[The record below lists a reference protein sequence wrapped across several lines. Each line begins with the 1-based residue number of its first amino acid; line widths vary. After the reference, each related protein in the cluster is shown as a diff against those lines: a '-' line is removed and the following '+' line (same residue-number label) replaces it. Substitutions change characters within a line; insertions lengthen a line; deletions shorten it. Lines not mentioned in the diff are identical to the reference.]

1 MTDDIKK
8 YKYEEISNKVLRT
21 DKRLLDTGSFADS
34 ADTNPHSIKGRVTAQ
49 DFGSN
54 IKDSK
59 VRRDSEEQEEIV
71 KYVESSN
78 KSAKKTRD
86 RQRKRLRSKTAS
98 LLETDIIDTVNYVPT
113 TESNVLVYNQIVEWC
128 SKKLDND
135 LPDDIV
141 NSLADIVIEILKS
154 GDPNSLVKK
163 QQILH
168 ILKQEVSDEDFLKL
182 YSLVNSLSD
191 YDQKPRNG
199 GDTDGDGL
207 GILIDSDDDEN
218 GDDDDDHDDHDGER
232 EDDDDDDNDHEDREN
247 WERDQ
252 NEHELLNA
260 DVEDPES
267 VVKLVN
273 NKTSA
278 EQLDYKSIDKYWLNR
293 QLSKYET
300 QIDSYKYA
308 DISKHIY
315 EQLDLLIAGKID
327 LRVFEREI
335 ISIPDFEVNDFLHT
349 LLHNYKKIYYA
360 IKLSR
365 TDDENE
371 KANLESILASLNTTS
386 TRKRLLDSGSSQN
399 SLKRQKVIK
408 SDITSSEAL
417 SEYPRN
423 IDINNLVFTQG
434 SKLMTV
440 SKFELPKGSFKRTRK
455 SWEEIHIPAPEKA
468 KQSPDEVLVPISDLP
483 EWSQS
488 VFPSGE
494 MLTLNRIQSKVYPS
508 AFKSD
513 CNILMCAPTGAG
525 KTNVAIL
532 TVLRTLSNFRNT
544 SGKFQLQNFKVVYI
558 APLKALVQEQVRE
571 FDRRLSHL
579 GLTVNELTGD
589 SNLTK
594 HQIEST
600 QILVTTPEKW
610 DVITRKNN
618 DASYINLVRL
628 IIIDEIHL
636 LHDERGP
643 VLESIVARTIKN
655 MDENLENRVRFVGLS
670 ATLPNYR
677 DVAQFLRVEKDG
689 LFYFD
694 ASYRPC
700 PLAQQFIGITEKKA
714 FKKYEAMNEV
724 CYEKI
729 IENLSEDNQVIIFVH
744 SRKETAKTAKWLA
757 NKLIEE
763 ENLTSSMKFSS
774 GVKEILKIEAENASN
789 KGLKS
794 VLGSGIGVHHAG
806 MNRDD
811 RKTAEDLF
819 AEGHIKVLV
828 STATLAWG
836 VNLPA
841 HTVIIKGTSVYSPEK
856 GTWVD
861 LSPQDILQMLGRAGR
876 PRYDTHGDGIIIT
889 SQDQIKYYLAILNQQ
904 LPIESQMYSKLTDSI
919 NAEIVAGS
927 IRSLK
932 DCISWMGYTYLYVRM
947 LHSRD
952 IYYVGPSYDN
962 DPELIERRKDLGYSA
977 LLILAKNGLIKY
989 NFSKDLI
996 LPTSLGRI
1004 ASYYYISYRNMRN
1017 FEDQIKPHF
1026 SEIELFRLFAS
1037 SEEFKYVPVRREE
1050 KAELQKLVE
1059 KAPIP
1064 INEDVEDPSSKI
1076 NVLLQAYIS
1085 GLNLDGF
1092 ALMADMIFI
1101 SQSAGR
1107 LFRALLELALRKG
1120 WAKLSRTLLSV
1131 CKMVEKKLWLT
1142 GTPLR
1147 QYPDV
1152 PFDLINVAEKTLT
1165 PWKYYLAL
1173 TDSSIIVRS
1182 LRAEK
1187 FGNLASELV
1196 KKFPQI
1202 EVDYNLQPITP
1213 SLLQVDLN
1221 ITPHWKW
1228 DVSLHGFTESFILLL
1243 EDCDGERI
1251 LHVDRFVVHKDYINQ
1266 THSRTFTVPIFEIEQ
1281 PNYFISL
1288 VSEKWLFCETRVPA
1302 ILSNITVPQKFPITT
1317 PLIDCALVPITELGI
1332 KEFASVFHFEFFN
1345 KFQSQVFDTVYNDEK
1360 SLLLACSKGNGK
1372 TTTAILSILRHWKSN
1387 GGRAVYIAPSQTFVD
1402 LLLKKWKKKLSK
1414 LAGGKVISKL
1424 SGDLSVD
1431 LQLLSQSHLILCTPE
1446 QIETVSRRWQQRKS
1460 IQAIELIIADDCHT
1474 IGSGHQGTF
1483 YEIVVNRFRYLA
1495 TNFEKKIRFVMLS
1508 SSIAS
1513 YKDFADWVDIP
1524 KQNLFVFDPRER
1536 VFPLEI
1542 KFDYFDITH
1551 NPSLLKC
1558 LIKPS
1563 YKAINGMNYR
1573 KGEQTCLVFVPE
1585 RKNLV
1590 DFSRS
1595 YIQKLEIDGLSWLQT
1610 DEESINLLLAS
1621 VQDPAL
1627 STSLKFGI
1635 GYCHEN
1641 MAVADQKIV
1650 LNLFEAGALKC
1661 LLATKDASRWCPFA
1675 NMILVLGTKEYDG
1688 REHMYVDY
1696 SIDDILEM
1704 VNLARINEENISR
1717 AIVFTNSSK
1726 LDYYKRFV
1734 ALSLPLE
1741 SHLNNFIQDALISDI
1756 GLIKNRQYAVD
1767 WITYSL
1773 FYRRLQL
1780 NPSFYK
1786 LKDNSEDSL
1795 SEYLSE
1801 LIEKNLGELQSAK
1814 LIELDIDNEYNDDK
1828 DESINEDEKTELRP
1842 LNGCLIANYYN
1853 VAYLTMEMLGQLNE
1867 KMRLKKIL
1875 EVVCLATEFE
1885 DVLIRD
1891 DEKTL
1896 LFKIYN
1902 SLPLKWSFDVDF
1914 ESAGLKVFI
1923 LLQAHFSRLK
1933 LKPDHLADLST
1944 ILPKATKI
1952 LYACVDVLSS
1962 KGYLNAMLAMDLCQ
1976 MVTQGLWNNDNGL
1989 KQIPFFNDNI
1999 IEKCKEQKV
2008 HSVYDIMEL
2017 DENVREDILKG
2028 LSTTQ
2033 VSEVADFVNKYPNL
2047 EITYR
2052 LEGDVFAGEN
2062 KDIEIE
2068 ISRDESVED
2077 LSIVSSTYP
2086 TKKFEGWWIVIGNTA
2101 NNELYSIKKLTI
2113 TKENQKVRMDFTIP
2127 EAGKHN
2133 VYIWCVCDSYLEADK
2148 QVEIKDLTVK
2158 DV

>member
-34 ADTNPHSIKGRVTAQ
+34 VDTNPHSIKGRVTAE

-54 IKDSK
+54 IKDAK
-59 VRRDSEEQEEIV
+59 VQRESEEQEEIV
-71 KYVESSN
+71 KSVESSTR
-78 KSAKKTRD
+78 STKTTKEKQ
-86 RQRKRLRSKTAS
+86 QRKRPKSKSAS
-98 LLETDIIDTVNYVPT
+98 LLDTDVIDTLNYVPT
-113 TESNVLVYNQIVEWC
+113 TESNVLIYNQIVEWC

-135 LPDDIV
+135 LPDDVV

-154 GDPNSLVKK
+154 NDPNSLVKK
-163 QQILH
+163 QQVMDV
-168 ILKQEVSDEDFLKL
+168 LKEEVSDEDFLKL

-191 YDQKPRNG
+191 YEQKSGNG
-199 GDTDGDGL
+199 DHSDGDGL
-207 GILIDSDDDEN
+207 GIIIDSDDNEN
-218 GDDDDDHDDHDGER
+218 DDNYGEADDSDDDDDDGDDDDDDVDNEGRDDGRLEHD
-232 EDDDDDDNDHEDREN
+232 
-247 WERDQ
+247 
-252 NEHELLNA
+252 LLNA
-260 DVEDPES
+260 DVEDPGA

-273 NKTSA
+273 NKTDVG
-278 EQLDYKSIDKYWLNR
+278 QVDYKSIDKYWLNR
-293 QLSKYET
+293 QLSRHQT

-315 EQLDLLIAGKID
+315 EQLDLLVAGKID
-327 LRVFEREI
+327 LRVFEREVV
-335 ISIPDFEVNDFLHT
+335 SVPDFEVNGFLHT
-349 LLHNYKKIYYA
+349 LIHNYEKIYYA
-360 IKLSR
+360 IKLSKE
-365 TDDENE
+365 DDEAG
-371 KANLESILASLNTTS
+371 KAKLISILTSLDKTS
-386 TRKRLLDSGSSQN
+386 TGKRLLDSDSSEN
-399 SLKRQKVIK
+399 PSKRQKVIK
-408 SDITSSEAL
+408 SDTVHSAAMG
-417 SEYPRN
+417 EYPRN
-423 IDINNLVFTQG
+423 IDINNLVFSQG

-440 SKFELPKGSFKRTRK
+440 SKFELPKGSFKRIRK

-468 KQSPDEVLVPISDLP
+468 KQSADEVLLPISDLP
-483 EWSQS
+483 EWTQS

-494 MLTLNRIQSKVYPS
+494 MLTLNLIQSKVFPS
-508 AFKSD
+508 AFNSD

-525 KTNVAIL
+525 KTNVAML
-532 TVLRTLSNFRNT
+532 TVLRALSNFRST
-544 SGKFQLQNFKVVYI
+544 SGKIQLHNFKVVYI

-579 GLTVNELTGD
+579 GITVNELTGD

-643 VLESIVARTIKN
+643 VLESIVSRTMKN
-655 MDENLENRVRFVGLS
+655 MDENIESRVRFVGLS
-670 ATLPNYR
+670 ATLPNYK
-677 DVAQFLRVEKDG
+677 DVAQFLRVERDG

-724 CYEKI
+724 CYEKM
-729 IENLSEDNQVIIFVH
+729 IENLSEDNQIIIFVH

-763 ENLTSSMKFSS
+763 EKLSSSMKFSS
-774 GVKEILKIEAENASN
+774 GVKEILKTEAENASN

-794 VLGSGIGVHHAG
+794 VLASGIGVHHAG

-819 AEGHIKVLV
+819 AGGHIKVLV

-932 DCISWMGYTYLYVRM
+932 DCISWLGYTYLYVRM

-952 IYYVGPSYDN
+952 IYYVGPLYDN
-962 DPELIERRKDLGYSA
+962 DPELVERRKDLGYSA
-977 LLILAKNGLIKY
+977 LLILAKNGLVKY
-989 NFSKDLI
+989 NYSKDLI
-996 LPTSLGRI
+996 IPTNLGKI
-1004 ASYYYISYRNMRN
+1004 ASYYYISYKNMRN
-1017 FEDQIKPHF
+1017 FEEKLRPHF

-1064 INEDVEDPSSKI
+1064 INEGVEDSLSKI

-1085 GLNLDGF
+1085 RLSLDGF
-1092 ALMADMIFI
+1092 ALMADMIFV

-1120 WAKLSRTLLSV
+1120 WAKLSRTLLSI

-1142 GTPLR
+1142 GTSLR
-1147 QYPDV
+1147 QYPNV
-1152 PFDLINVAEKTLT
+1152 PTELINVAEKSLT

-1173 TDSSIIVRS
+1173 TDSSTIIRS

-1196 KKFPQI
+1196 KKFPQV
-1202 EVDYNLQPITP
+1202 EVNYNLQPITP
-1213 SLLQVDLN
+1213 SLLQVDLD

-1228 DVSLHGFTESFILLL
+1228 DINLHGFTESFMLFL
-1243 EDCDGERI
+1243 EDCDGEK
-1251 LHVDRFVVHKDYINQ
+1251 LLYVDRFVVHKDYINEH
-1266 THSRTFTVPIFEIEQ
+1266 HSLTFTVPIFEIEQ

-1288 VSEKWLFCETRVPA
+1288 ISEKWLFCETRVPA
-1302 ILSNITVPQKFPITT
+1302 ILSAITIPQKFPATT

-1332 KEFASVFHFEFFN
+1332 KEFASVFQFEFFN
-1345 KFQSQVFDTVYNDEK
+1345 KFQSQAFDAVYNGEK
-1360 SLLLACSKGNGK
+1360 NLLLACSKGNGK
-1372 TTTAILSILRHWKSN
+1372 TTTAVLSILRHWKNN
-1387 GGRAVYIAPSQTFVD
+1387 GGRAIYIAPSQTFVD
-1402 LLLKKWKKKLSK
+1402 LFLKKWKKKLFK
-1414 LAGGKVISKL
+1414 LAGGKVINKF
-1424 SGDLSVD
+1424 SGDLGVD
-1431 LQLLSQSHLILCTPE
+1431 LQILSQSHLVVCTPE
-1446 QIETVSRRWQQRKS
+1446 QVETVSRRWQQRKS

-1474 IGSGHQGTF
+1474 IGSGHEGAF
-1483 YEIVVNRFRYLA
+1483 YEIIINRFRYLA

-1536 VFPLEI
+1536 VCPLEI
-1542 KFDYFDITH
+1542 KFDYVDITH

-1558 LIKPS
+1558 LVKPS
-1563 YKAINGMNYR
+1563 FKAINSMDHR
-1573 KGEQTCLVFVPE
+1573 KGEQTCLVFVPK

-1590 DFSRS
+1590 DFSKS
-1595 YIQKLEIDGLSWLQT
+1595 YIQKLETDDLSWLQT
-1610 DEESINLLLAS
+1610 DQESIDSLLAN

-1627 STSLKFGI
+1627 STSLKFGF

-1675 NMILVLGTKEYDG
+1675 NMVLVLGTKEYDG

-1696 SIDDILEM
+1696 SIDDVLEM
-1704 VNLARINEENISR
+1704 VNLARINEERISK
-1717 AIVFTNSSK
+1717 AIIFTNSSK

-1767 WITYSL
+1767 WVTYSL

-1786 LKDNSEDSL
+1786 LKDNSEDGL

-1801 LIEKNLGELQSAK
+1801 LIEKTLGELQSAK
-1814 LIELDIDNEYNDDK
+1814 LIELNIDNEYNDDK
-1828 DESINEDEKTELRP
+1828 AESDNEDEKTEISP

-1853 VAYLTMEMLGQLNE
+1853 VSYSTMEMLGQLNE
-1867 KMRLKKIL
+1867 KARLKKIL
-1875 EVVCLATEFE
+1875 EIICLASEFE

-1891 DEKTL
+1891 DEKAL
-1896 LFKIYN
+1896 LFKLYN

-1914 ESAGLKVFI
+1914 ESPGLKVFI
-1923 LLQAHFSRLK
+1923 LLQAYFSRFK
-1933 LKPDHLADLST
+1933 LKPDQLADLST
-1944 ILPKATKI
+1944 ILPKVTKI

-1962 KGYLNAMLAMDLCQ
+1962 KGHLNAMLAMDLCQ
-1976 MVTQGLWNNDNGL
+1976 MISQGLWNNDSGL
-1989 KQIPFFNDNI
+1989 KQIPFFHDGI

-2008 HSVYDIMEL
+2008 GSVYDIMEL
-2017 DENVREDILKG
+2017 DEDVREDILKG
-2028 LSTTQ
+2028 LSTKQ
-2033 VSEVADFVNKYPNL
+2033 VSDVADFVNKYPNL

-2052 LEGDVFAGEN
+2052 LEGEIVAGEN
-2062 KDIEIE
+2062 KEIEIE
-2068 ISRDESVED
+2068 ISRDESVDD

-2086 TKKFEGWWIVIGNTA
+2086 TKKFEGWWIVIGNNV
-2101 NNELYSIKKLTI
+2101 NNELYSIKKMTI
-2113 TKENQKVRMDFTIP
+2113 TRENQKVRMEFTIP
-2127 EAGKHN
+2127 EIGKHN

-2148 QVEIKDLTVK
+2148 QVEIKDLIVK
-2158 DV
+2158 AV